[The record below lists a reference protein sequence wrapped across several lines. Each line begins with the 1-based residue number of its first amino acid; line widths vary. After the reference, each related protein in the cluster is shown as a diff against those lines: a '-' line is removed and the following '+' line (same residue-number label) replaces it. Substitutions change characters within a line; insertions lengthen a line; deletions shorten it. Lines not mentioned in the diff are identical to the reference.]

1 MPFPPSLNVGTGRQ
15 QDTLAEYEEKVA
27 EAARRKRKRQA
38 NVTPEQLANLKPNQ
52 STGTITRKHWPT
64 PERRCKHV
72 SKKTGNQCKNWSLH
86 GATRCHKHG
95 GYRQNPSHPGSIKLY
110 EKGAIAAEAEN
121 RAAATELLSHPHKQD
136 AINALRAAEAPT
148 RHTDVLEL
156 ANALQIDDNGKTY
169 RAILSRI
176 IQEKGKKCR

>member
-1 MPFPPSLNVGTGRQ
+1 MPFAPSLNVGTGRQ

-38 NVTPEQLANLKPNQ
+38 NVTPEQLANLKPSRTQ
-52 STGTITRKHWPT
+52 GTIKGKYWPT

-72 SKKTGNQCKNWSLH
+72 SKKTGNQCKNWALH

-121 RAAATELLSHPHKQD
+121 RAAATELRNHPFREQAHK
-136 AINALRAAEAPT
+136 ALRAAEAPA
-148 RHTDVLEL
+148 RYKHILQL

-169 RAILSRI
+169 RATLSQI
-176 IQEKGKKCR
+176 IQEVGKK

>member
-1 MPFPPSLNVGTGRQ
+1 MPFAPSLNVGTGRQ

-38 NVTPEQLANLKPNQ
+38 NVTPEQLANLKPSRTQ
-52 STGTITRKHWPT
+52 GTIKGKYWPT

-72 SKKTGNQCKNWSLH
+72 SKKTGNQCKNWALH

-121 RAAATELLSHPHKQD
+121 RAARQELYKHPLRQE
-136 AINALRAAEAPT
+136 AYNALRAAGAPPT
-148 RHTDVLEL
+148 YKNNLDL

-169 RAILSRI
+169 RAVLAQITRES
-176 IQEKGKKCR
+176 EKK